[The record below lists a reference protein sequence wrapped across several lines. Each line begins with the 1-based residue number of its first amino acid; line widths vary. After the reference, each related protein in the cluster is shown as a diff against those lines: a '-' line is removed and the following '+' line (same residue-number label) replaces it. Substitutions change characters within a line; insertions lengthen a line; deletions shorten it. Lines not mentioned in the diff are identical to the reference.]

1 MRRPSYRTIILI
13 MLAWAVFAT
22 ILVVREGR
30 YPAAM
35 TGDEIWF
42 AESAYNLLQDGTPRR
57 LIHDDAVGSVIADCL
72 PPVITL
78 LQAGS
83 FLTLGL
89 NQQAIGL
96 PSTVM
101 VVAIV
106 LLVFALA
113 RQAGAGTG
121 WAGVASIAALGSQ
134 VVLRAS
140 LYSRY
145 EGLIVSFFLLYVL
158 ASLRAT
164 GKPAWHW
171 HFLRGFA
178 FCLAGLSYYPTA
190 PFVAFAA
197 IPFEIW
203 LWRRGAVDSATTAT
217 AAIGFALPAVPFAIY
232 VDRYWAV
239 FQAQI
244 LGNGGNHYLTFE
256 LPRHLL
262 SIGLWRGNVESL
274 PDLLLLAG
282 FVALGFVFQ
291 RRAGPVEK
299 LIYVACLI
307 TLIPAAIF
315 PFQPRLL
322 ALPMVLALVV
332 LAVRAEWASSRV
344 REGARAL
351 LILWNGLACAWF
363 ALILVTVWVQWDAR
377 SYETVEAQ
385 LNRLMI
391 QPGRAGIDQRAW
403 LALRDSQPDRPLAQI
418 FPGWIAPQVTVFE
431 SEALR
436 DPEGAEAFT
445 YLVLS
450 RPDQEGA
457 IAALPGLATAFA
469 RHDYIEIGRVAPPF
483 NPLPW
488 AKNAPYDLVVYQRRG

>member
-1 MRRPSYRTIILI
+1 MKRPSYRTIILI
-13 MLAWAVFAT
+13 TLAWAMFAT
-22 ILVVREGR
+22 ILVIREGR

-78 LQAGS
+78 LQAAS
-83 FLTLGL
+83 FLTLGVT
-89 NQQAIGL
+89 QDAIGL

-101 VVAIV
+101 VIAIV
-106 LLVFALA
+106 LLVFVLA

-121 WAGVASIAALGSQ
+121 WSGVASIAALGSQ

-145 EGLIVSFFLLYVL
+145 EGLVVSFFMLYAL

-164 GKPAWHW
+164 AKPSWHW
-171 HFLRGFA
+171 HLLRGVA
-178 FCLAGLSYYPTA
+178 LCLAGLSYYPTA
-190 PFVAFAA
+190 PFIACAA

-203 LWRRGAVDSATTAT
+203 LWRRGILNSAAFAA
-217 AAIGFALPAVPFAIY
+217 AAIGFAIPAIPFIVY
-232 VDRYWAV
+232 VARYWAV

-256 LPRHLL
+256 LPRRLL
-262 SIGLWRGNVESL
+262 SLRLWRGNIESL

-282 FVALGFVFQ
+282 FVIGGIVFR

-299 LIYVACLI
+299 LLYGACLI

-332 LAVRAEWASSRV
+332 LAVRAEWMSSRA

-351 LILWNGLACAWF
+351 LILWSSLAVVWF
-363 ALILVTVWVQWDAR
+363 ALILVTVEVQWDGR
-377 SYETVEAQ
+377 SYEAVQAQ

-403 LALRDSQPDRPLAQI
+403 LALRNSQPDRPLAEI

-431 SEALR
+431 PQALR